1 MGAAAETIARSVPQ
15 ALSDEV
21 SFTPYNEL
29 GLPLFI
35 EPRTPALKSSVDKT
49 VAWLR
54 DNGDALNALARD
66 AGAIVLRGFPLKDTD
81 DFARMVEH
89 FPSTTYGYAGGAA
102 QRNNL
107 KGKVFETT
115 HAAAHTTLCL
125 HQEMSYL
132 PHYPSQLAFFCQH
145 AADSGGETW
154 IGDMRRAQ
162 KLLPQK
168 FVNAVRQRGVLYT
181 RNWRAPGSTAEHPL
195 IEQQHRTWHES
206 FYTTDKS
213 KAEEACRGM
222 GVEHTW
228 EPDGGLTIRFRASGF
243 VTHPVTG
250 EEVWF
255 NQAHAQTMVPRNIG
269 QERYDLYQ
277 KYYPPGRLRP
287 MQTTFRDGEPFDPAD
302 VEAVLDVMQQVTVAF
317 PWRAGD
323 MMLVDNIYTAHGRNS
338 YTGRRDV
345 QVSLV
350 K

>member
-1 MGAAAETIARSVPQ
+1 MGAASETIARSVPQ

-162 KLLPQK
+162 KLLPQRHRQKCHKK
-168 FVNAVRQRGVLYT
+168 F
-181 RNWRAPGSTAEHPL
+181 P
-195 IEQQHRTWHES
+195 
-206 FYTTDKS
+206 
-213 KAEEACRGM
+213 
-222 GVEHTW
+222 
-228 EPDGGLTIRFRASGF
+228 
-243 VTHPVTG
+243 
-250 EEVWF
+250 
-255 NQAHAQTMVPRNIG
+255 
-269 QERYDLYQ
+269 
-277 KYYPPGRLRP
+277 
-287 MQTTFRDGEPFDPAD
+287 
-302 VEAVLDVMQQVTVAF
+302 
-317 PWRAGD
+317 
-323 MMLVDNIYTAHGRNS
+323 
-338 YTGRRDV
+338 
-345 QVSLV
+345 
-350 K
+350 